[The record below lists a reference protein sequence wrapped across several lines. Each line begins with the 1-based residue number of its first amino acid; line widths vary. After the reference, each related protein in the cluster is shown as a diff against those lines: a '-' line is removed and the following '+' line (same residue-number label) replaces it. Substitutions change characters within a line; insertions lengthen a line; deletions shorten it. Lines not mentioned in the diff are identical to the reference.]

1 MSDNRNAYKSMKTT
15 TVAIGDIKPNPNNPR
30 HIKDDKFKKLVAS
43 IRDFPQMLELRPIV
57 VDADGMVLGGNM
69 RLKACQTAGLK
80 EVPVIYADQLTEDQQ
95 REFIIKDNVGF
106 GEWDWDVLANEWDE
120 VVLDA
125 WGLDVPGFDI
135 EEEPEVTEDNY
146 EVPDEIQTD
155 IQPGDLFEIG
165 SHRLLC
171 GDSTDKEQVARL
183 MDGNCWHLLWT
194 SPPYNQGES
203 MGNLMHTKGLG
214 VGKKNA
220 SLYANKDSD
229 NRTPEEYF
237 RFCID
242 ILSVASIYKNEDH
255 TVAWNIAYNAKSRDD
270 YGKIIFS
277 DLNPFKVK
285 ETIIWDKTH
294 SINLP
299 QTGIYS
305 RRCEFI
311 FVMSA
316 NEKYRTSQQYNDCR
330 WNYYEIKS
338 AGSQIT
344 GESVEHRAAFPVD
357 LASRVIVEL
366 SLQRDNLYDPFLG
379 SGTTM
384 VAAHQLGRRCYG
396 MELDPKY
403 CQVIIDRMLTLD
415 ATLEIKRNG
424 EPYATQQ
431 HRTQKDVD
439 A

>member
-1 MSDNRNAYKSMKTT
+1 MKTT

-183 MDGNCWHLLWT
+183 MDGSLADLVVT
-194 SPPYNQGES
+194 DPPYNVDYEGGTGMKILNDKQSDES
-203 MGNLMHTKGLG
+203 FDQFLYDFYTALGAYTKPGGAWYVWSPPGITETQFKNQFIASGLLLKQTLIWVKNTMVLG
-214 VGKKNA
+214 HSDYHYKHEPCLYGWKEGAAHYFVNDRTKTTVIEDAVDIKK
-220 SLYANKDSD
+220 
-229 NRTPEEYF
+229 
-237 RFCID
+237 
-242 ILSVASIYKNEDH
+242 LSKAEMAEMLKTLLS
-255 TVAWNIAYNAKSRDD
+255 
-270 YGKIIFS
+270 
-277 DLNPFKVK
+277 
-285 ETIIWDKTH
+285 DKTPTTVLRADKPFRSELH
-294 SINLP
+294 PTMKPVLLIAQLIQNS
-299 QTGIYS
+299 S
-305 RRCEFI
+305 R
-311 FVMSA
+311 
-316 NEKYRTSQQYNDCR
+316 KG
-330 WNYYEIKS
+330 EIVTD
-338 AGSQIT
+338 A
-344 GESVEHRAAFPVD
+344 
-357 LASRVIVEL
+357 
-366 SLQRDNLYDPFLG
+366 FLG

-403 CQVIIDRMLTLD
+403 CQVIIDRMLTLE
-415 ATLEIKRNG
+415 ATLAIKRNG
-424 EPYATQQ
+424 KPYATQQ
-431 HRTQKDVD
+431 YGTQKDVD

>member
-1 MSDNRNAYKSMKTT
+1 MKTQKVT
-15 TVAIGDIKPNPNNPR
+15 ISSIKPNPNNPR
-30 HIKDDKFKKLVAS
+30 IIKDEKFKKLVAS
-43 IRDFPQMLELRPIV
+43 IKEFPEMMEIRPIV
-57 VDADGMVLGGNM
+57 VNADMIVLGGNM
-69 RLKACQTAGLK
+69 RLKACK
-80 EVPVIYADQLTEDQQ
+80 EVGMKEIPIIIADDLTEEQQ

-106 GEWDWDVLANEWDE
+106 GEWDWEMLANEWDPVE
-120 VVLDA
+120 LDE
-125 WGLDVPGFDI
+125 WGMDVPDFNVKEI
-135 EEEPEVTEDNY
+135 EAEEDNY
-146 EVPDEIQTD
+146 EIPEEIQTD
-155 IQPGDLFEIG
+155 IVLGDLFEIG
-165 SHRLLC
+165 EHRLLC
-171 GDSTDKEQVARL
+171 GDSTDSDQVARL
-183 MDGNCWHLLWT
+183 MSGNCWHLLWT

-203 MGNLMHTKGLG
+203 MGDLMHTKGLG

-220 SLYANKDSD
+220 SLYANKNSD

-237 RFCID
+237 RFSIG
-242 ILSVASIYKNEDH
+242 ILSVASIYRNEDH

-344 GESVEHRAAFPVD
+344 GESVEHRAAFPVE
-357 LASRVIVEL
+357 LASRIIVEL
-366 SLQRDNLYDPFLG
+366 SLQGDNLYEPFLG

-384 VAAHQLGRRCYG
+384 VASHQLGRKCYG

-403 CQVIIDRMLTLD
+403 CQVIIDRMLKLD
-415 ATLEIKRNG
+415 PSLEIKRNG
-424 EPYATQQ
+424 QSYNLTTYATN
-431 HRTQKDVD
+431 
-439 A
+439 